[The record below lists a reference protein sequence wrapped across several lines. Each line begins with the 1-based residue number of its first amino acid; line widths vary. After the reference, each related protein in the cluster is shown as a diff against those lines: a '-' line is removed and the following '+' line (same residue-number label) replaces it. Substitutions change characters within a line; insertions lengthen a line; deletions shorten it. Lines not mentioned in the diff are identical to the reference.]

1 VLQKKPGV
9 SNFVTLAYISS
20 KKMIYIYFYFWGY
33 ENSEGLAIIQD
44 FAAHWAI
51 KNKEMANVWS
61 FDLES
66 ESSYLELRMFS
77 YDSDI
82 ESNG

>member
-9 SNFVTLAYISS
+9 S
-20 KKMIYIYFYFWGY
+20 KKMIYMYFYFRGY
-33 ENSEGLAIIQD
+33 ENSIGRAIIQD
-44 FAAHWAI
+44 FTAHWAI
-51 KNKEMANVWS
+51 NNKQMANAWT

-66 ESSYLELRMFS
+66 ESSHLELMMFS

-82 ESNG
+82 ESNR